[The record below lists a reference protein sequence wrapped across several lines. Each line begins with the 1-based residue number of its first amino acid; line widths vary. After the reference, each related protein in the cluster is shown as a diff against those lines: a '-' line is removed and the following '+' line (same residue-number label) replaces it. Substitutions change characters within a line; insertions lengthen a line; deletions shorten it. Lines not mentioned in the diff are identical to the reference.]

1 MLYIFLTVIYIFTRY
16 KRRIILLL
24 VRLRYSCSGTRSLLS
39 VVYLFLSLTGGTPRR
54 LVRHHRSG
62 IQKKQDDTRQ
72 SSNGPRT
79 RTPPTHVITAWKTN
93 CDLKGINFYQTAV
106 FLNPYLRDK
115 FSNRYFIGIIWSGN
129 PGIRTV
135 VRVVYPFIQWN
146 FPSSP
151 CSADGRCKVLCRK
164 TIGAGTRVRLGFPNA
179 RPVVSDELARSS
191 AGQWRKAL
199 ADRSRRTGLTA

>member
-79 RTPPTHVITAWKTN
+79 RTPPTYVITELQTN
-93 CDLKGINFYQTAV
+93 LDLRNTILPENKPNGPVSYGCKFPLV
-106 FLNPYLRDK
+106 FSLPVS
-115 FSNRYFIGIIWSGN
+115 SN
-129 PGIRTV
+129 
-135 VRVVYPFIQWN
+135 VRF
-146 FPSSP
+146 
-151 CSADGRCKVLCRK
+151 RVLYRR

-179 RPVVSDELARSS
+179 RPVVSDERSEEFRRSVIEKARRPTE
-191 AGQWRKAL
+191 A
-199 ADRSRRTGLTA
+199 TGSPNTNTEDE

>member
-72 SSNGPRT
+72 SSNGLQT
-79 RTPPTHVITAWKTN
+79 RTPPTYVITKLQTN
-93 CDLKGINFYQTAV
+93 LDLRNTIPPENNPDGLVSCYCKFLVVFSLPVSSAV
-106 FLNPYLRDK
+106 
-115 FSNRYFIGIIWSGN
+115 
-129 PGIRTV
+129 
-135 VRVVYPFIQWN
+135 
-146 FPSSP
+146 
-151 CSADGRCKVLCRK
+151 RCRVLCRR
-164 TIGAGTRVRLGFPNA
+164 TIGAGTSVRLGFPNV
-179 RPVVSDELARSS
+179 RSVVSD
-191 AGQWRKAL
+191 GNV
-199 ADRSRRTGLTA
+199 T